1 MSFDDTSLLPTYAV
15 LSYYVFSIVCVHFY
29 IFIYFSFLSFLFF
42 PSVSLCKP
50 FFCLSIHLFFITLW
64 YNIKMLYSNLSFIK
78 AAATDIRYLARS
90 NFSRSLVPKK
100 KFSLIWLL
108 VFKLCHIFGQEEGY
122 LFWVWMSLRQ
132 VASDNNSRWIC
143 KEAIIKQLS
152 LAYSFRK
159 MFFIGQNL
167 KHVYATYFFL
177 ERLDSFWL
185 TLVDINCQKFVS
197 HHIKEYCMRI
207 QIPKETN
214 HEIKTCSP
222 VSVDVEKSCLLM
234 SSLNSLRAIF
244 NFSQFH
250 EHIFRNSN
258 CSLK

>member
-1 MSFDDTSLLPTYAV
+1 MIHLCSLHMQ
-15 LSYYVFSIVCVHFY
+15 SYLIMISASCAYT
-29 IFIYFSFLSFLFF
+29 FIYSFICLFLSFLFF

-50 FFCLSIHLFFITLW
+50 FFYLSIHLFFITLW

-78 AAATDIRYLARS
+78 AAATDVRYLARS

-152 LAYSFRK
+152 LAKCFS
-159 MFFIGQNL
+159 
-167 KHVYATYFFL
+167 
-177 ERLDSFWL
+177 LDK
-185 TLVDINCQKFVS
+185 I
-197 HHIKEYCMRI
+197 
-207 QIPKETN
+207 
-214 HEIKTCSP
+214 
-222 VSVDVEKSCLLM
+222 
-234 SSLNSLRAIF
+234 
-244 NFSQFH
+244 
-250 EHIFRNSN
+250 
-258 CSLK
+258 